1 MIIVLHLSRFW
12 NVALSAMFWI
22 KLIRLPPSAAA
33 LGGVD
38 LVRGSSRLLGSRKG
52 EESAWVHSDL
62 QANALWQC

>member
-1 MIIVLHLSRFW
+1 MITGLHLSRFW

-33 LGGVD
+33 LGDVD
-38 LVRGSSRLLGSRKG
+38 LVRGSLRLLGSRKG
-52 EESAWVHSDL
+52 EESARVHSDL